1 MRTTDTARR
10 SFSDRGAGADA
21 GWRGV
26 VKPRR
31 GRIIPF
37 PVGRVRPPADEASLV
52 EIRRC
57 NGAEALVV
65 KSLLESERIPVVLR
79 SRIAHSVHPFTIGDQ
94 GEVTVLVPGA
104 EAARARRLLER
115 L

>member
-1 MRTTDTARR
+1 
-10 SFSDRGAGADA
+10 
-21 GWRGV
+21 

-31 GRIIPF
+31 GRVIPF
-37 PVGRVRPPADEASLV
+37 PVGRVRPPSDDSRLV
-52 EIRRC
+52 EVRRC

-79 SRIAHSVHPFTIGDQ
+79 SRIAHSVHPFTVGDQ
-94 GEVTVLVPGA
+94 GEVIVLVPEP
-104 EAARARRLLER
+104 EAARSRQLLER